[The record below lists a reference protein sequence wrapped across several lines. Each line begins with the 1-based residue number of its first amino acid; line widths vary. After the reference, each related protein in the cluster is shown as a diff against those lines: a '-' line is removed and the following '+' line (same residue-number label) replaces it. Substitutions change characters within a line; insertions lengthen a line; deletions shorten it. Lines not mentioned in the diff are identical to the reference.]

1 MDGPTTESRAA
12 ELVRDLAVM
21 IAASCLAGDREMAAE
36 KRHAAAVLRAAL
48 NDALEKAA
56 VAVEQSP
63 TPPDAAA
70 LAAAV
75 RALKEEEAP
84 GAGQ

>member
-12 ELVRDLAVM
+12 DLVRDLAVM
-21 IAASCLAGDREMAAE
+21 IAASYLAGDREMAAE
-36 KRHAAAVLRAAL
+36 KRHAAAVFRSAL

-56 VAVEQSP
+56 VAVEQAP
-63 TPPDAAA
+63 TPLDAVA

-75 RALKEEEAP
+75 RALKETAP
-84 GAGQ
+84 PG